1 MIGRQ
6 IRTFI
11 IVGCFT
17 VLIDFLVYQSLLL
30 TDSLTVE
37 IAKGGGFVVG
47 TCFAYFANR
56 AWTFRI
62 EKSSRFSIW
71 KFLILYPITLV
82 INVAINS
89 AALVVLAESAI
100 EIYVAFG
107 LATMVSASLNFVGMK
122 YLVFRPLKL
131 E

>member
-6 IRTFI
+6 IGIFI
-11 IVGCFT
+11 LVGCTT

-30 TDSLTVE
+30 SDSLAVE

-56 AWTFRI
+56 AWTFRNQ
-62 EKSSRFSIW
+62 KSSRFSIW
-71 KFLILYPITLV
+71 KFLILYPVTLV

-89 AALVVLAESAI
+89 AGLAVLPDGKI

-107 LATMVSASLNFVGMK
+107 FATMVSASLNFVGMK
-122 YLVFRPLKL
+122 YLVFSTLKL
-131 E
+131 

>member
-6 IRTFI
+6 LSTFVL
-11 IVGCFT
+11 VGCIT

-30 TDSLTVE
+30 SNTLTVE
-37 IAKGGGFVVG
+37 IAKGGGFVIG

-56 AWTFRI
+56 AWTFRT
-62 EKSSRFSIW
+62 EQSSRFSLW
-71 KFLILYPITLV
+71 KFLILYPVTLV
-82 INVAINS
+82 INVTINS
-89 AALVVLAESAI
+89 ATLTILAESLI

-122 YLVFRPLKL
+122 YVVFRPLKL

>member
-6 IRTFI
+6 LSTFVL
-11 IVGCFT
+11 VGCIT

-30 TDSLTVE
+30 SNTLTVE

-56 AWTFRI
+56 AWTFRT
-62 EKSSRFSIW
+62 EQSSRFSLW
-71 KFLILYPITLV
+71 KFLILYPVTLV

-89 AALVVLAESAI
+89 ATLTILAESLI

>member
-6 IRTFI
+6 LSTFVL
-11 IVGCFT
+11 VGCIT

-30 TDSLTVE
+30 SNTLTVE

-56 AWTFRI
+56 AWTFRT
-62 EKSSRFSIW
+62 EKSSRFSLW
-71 KFLILYPITLV
+71 KFLILYPVTLV

-89 AALVVLAESAI
+89 ATLTILAESLI

>member
-6 IRTFI
+6 LSTFVL
-11 IVGCFT
+11 VGCIT

-30 TDSLTVE
+30 SNTLTVE

-56 AWTFRI
+56 AWTFRT
-62 EKSSRFSIW
+62 EKSSRFSLW
-71 KFLILYPITLV
+71 KFLILYPVTLV

-89 AALVVLAESAI
+89 ATLTVLAESLI

>member
-6 IRTFI
+6 IGTFI
-11 IVGCFT
+11 LVGCTT

-30 TDSLTVE
+30 RDSLAVE

-56 AWTFRI
+56 AWTFRNQ
-62 EKSSRFSIW
+62 KSSRFSIW

-82 INVAINS
+82 INVAVNS
-89 AALVVLAESAI
+89 AGLAVLPDGKI

-107 LATMVSASLNFVGMK
+107 FATMVSASLNFVGMK
-122 YLVFRPLKL
+122 YLVFSILKL
-131 E
+131 